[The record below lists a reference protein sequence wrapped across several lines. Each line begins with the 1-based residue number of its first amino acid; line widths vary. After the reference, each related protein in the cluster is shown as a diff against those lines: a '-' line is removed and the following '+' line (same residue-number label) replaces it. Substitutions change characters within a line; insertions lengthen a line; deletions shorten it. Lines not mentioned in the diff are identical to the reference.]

1 MNSHK
6 IPKYFHRAAVRAIGA
21 SLMLVLFSMAARPQ
35 VNLGRISGTVTDE
48 TGGVLV
54 GAKVTITDQDRGT
67 IRALVTD
74 EAGAY
79 AAPTLTPGHYT
90 VKVEANG
97 FNTTERK
104 DVPVTVGGDTRVDM
118 ALKAGSQ
125 VQTVTVTEALPL
137 INTTSATLGGVME
150 NREVTDL
157 PVIGRNWMQLLQLTP
172 GVNTK
177 PGGGS
182 NAHASNG
189 MRSDGNNYLFEGI
202 FSGGVRT
209 AGNIINMN
217 SSSGDGAAIL
227 PTDAI
232 QEVGVNF
239 QNKAEYGWRPGVA
252 SNVGVKS
259 GTNTIH
265 GTAFAQ
271 GQTSALNA
279 RNVFNPAPNPIPE
292 LSYQQYGATVGGP
305 IKKDKIFWFAA
316 FEGMQFTEGTP
327 TNLFSPTTAL
337 MPGKATQSIPAA
349 YQDLVTKGRIPA
361 GAIDANGKVV
371 NSALLTPQ
379 QQLSAQLVNAG
390 IFQTAVPNADET
402 FNFGLTSKRD
412 PNRNLLGKVDW
423 APNEKNHITGEYFY
437 SRDTELDNSNTV
449 TQPYWLTDYYLTS
462 NVTRATWSYLPTS
475 TLVNEFHFGY
485 DRKVEN
491 QWPSECVPGRAAA
504 PPNYGTLNTGL
515 TPCNGSPNPTQIAL
529 FDIGIQGFLNSGLGT
544 TNSPLVTL
552 GGGGGQRRVEGYWT
566 IDNIVSYVHGNHNVK
581 FGFEIRRPYFD
592 GASYSGKLGN
602 VLFGTNSIDAFTGAT
617 ALEDFLMGFPS
628 SGQYTAGDP
637 TSTQRN
643 WNYGLFGQDD
653 WRITPRLTLNLGLR
667 WEYETALSE
676 DNDKIAIFDPTSP
689 IGLTQLGNGLSS
701 PWNPNKFRK
710 NFQPRLGLAWDITGK
725 GTTVLRA
732 AYGLYSS
739 WPVYN
744 VINGGTANPTSATF
758 YRANGTTIQGA
769 GTIGTGTVTFPT
781 AATGGLP
788 LINWTAAGPMF
799 PTGQI
804 TCGNGL
810 ANTPA
815 NIAAGAPARN
825 PGTCAIS
832 AVDQNWRM
840 PYVQQWN
847 IGIQR
852 ALRSNLSLDL
862 AYVGTHGTDLFG
874 QVDINEPPAGTTSS
888 TRIQQSRPFYS
899 QFPWM
904 GKITDLGNFG
914 FSNYNGL
921 QATLTQRTW
930 HGLFTTVGYT
940 YSHTLDTAGTDV
952 GLSICPDPT
961 VLVRCNY
968 GPTAFDIRHKV
979 TGRISYNFPSKKSPA
994 QLLEGWQINSVINI
1008 QGGIPYD
1015 TRDTSDNFS
1024 GTGENTDR
1032 WDIFGDAN
1040 DFNGYGRTAHI
1051 PCWGVA
1057 GSKFDLPGT
1066 CTTVAAGPVNNLTAN
1081 MPAACVN
1088 AATSLP
1094 VNPSVPGSDAG
1105 STGIKQLGVYGC
1117 YMSGNSVIVPP
1128 AQGTFGTM
1136 GKALFRGAPFQIGD
1150 ISIRKHTR
1158 ITERIDSEFA
1168 FDMYNVTNHPEFAI
1182 PGGNGNGSINRV
1194 DQPSGFGRS
1203 LATPNVSNG
1212 NVVAGSGDARRYQ
1225 FGLKFIF

>member
-1 MNSHK
+1 MMKST
-6 IPKYFHRAAVRAIGA
+6 
-21 SLMLVLFSMAARPQ
+21 SLLPLVLLLFCLPAFSQ
-35 VNLGRISGTVTDE
+35 VNLGRISGSVTDE
-48 TGGVLV
+48 SGGVLA
-54 GAKVTITDQDRGT
+54 GAKVTVTDQDRGT

-79 AAPTLTPGHYT
+79 AAPTLTPGQYM

-118 ALKAGSQ
+118 VLKAGSQ
-125 VQTVTVTEALPL
+125 VQTLTVTEALPL

-172 GVNTK
+172 GVTSK

-209 AGNIINMN
+209 AGNIINTN
-217 SSSGDGAAIL
+217 SSTGDGASLL

-279 RNVFNPAPNPIPE
+279 RNPFNPAPNPIPE
-292 LSYQQYGATVGGP
+292 LSYQQYGATAGGP
-305 IKKDKIFWFAA
+305 IKKDKIFWFVA

-327 TNLFSPTTAL
+327 TNLTAPTTAV
-337 MPGKATQSIPAA
+337 MPGNSVQSIPAA
-349 YQDLVTKGRIPA
+349 YQDLVAKGRIPA
-361 GAIDANGKVV
+361 GAIDASGKVV
-371 NSALLTPQ
+371 NTALLTSQ

-390 IFQTAVPNADET
+390 IFQTAIPNADGT
-402 FNFGLTSKRD
+402 FNYGFTSKRD
-412 PNRNLLGKVDW
+412 PNKNLLGKVDW
-423 APNEKNHITGEYFY
+423 APNEKNHITGEYFW
-437 SRDTELDNSNTV
+437 SRDTELDNSNTI
-449 TQPYWLTDYYLTS
+449 TQPYWMTDYYLTG
-462 NVTRATWSYLPTS
+462 NVARATWTYLANS
-475 TLVNEFHFGY
+475 SWVNEFHFGL

-491 QWPSECVPGRAAA
+491 QWPSECVPGRTVAR
-504 PPNYGTLNTGL
+504 PDYGALNTGL
-515 TPCNGSPNPTQIAL
+515 TPCNGSPNPTQTAL
-529 FDIGIQGFLNSGLGT
+529 FDIGIQGFVNSGTGST
-544 TNSPLVTL
+544 TSPIVTL

-566 IDNIVSYVHGNHNVK
+566 IDNIVSYTKGNHNVK

-602 VLFGTNSIDAFTGAT
+602 VLFGTGGIHAFTGAT
-617 ALEDFLMGFPS
+617 PLEDFLMGFPS
-628 SGQYTAGDP
+628 NGSYTAGDP

-667 WEYETALSE
+667 WEYESALTE

-689 IGLTQLGNGLSS
+689 IGLTQLGANGLTS
-701 PWNPNKFRK
+701 PWNPNRFRK
-710 NFQPRLGLAWDITGK
+710 NFQPRLGMVWDVTGK

-744 VINGGTANPTSATF
+744 VINGGTANPTSAIF
-758 YRANGTTIQGA
+758 YTATGKTVQGT
-769 GTIGTGTVTFPT
+769 GTIGTGTVTFPSSG
-781 AATGGLP
+781 TGGTA

-804 TCGNGL
+804 ACGNGL
-810 ANTPA
+810 SNTAA
-815 NIAAGAPARN
+815 NIAAGAPAKN

-832 AVDQNWRM
+832 AVDQHFRM
-840 PYVQQWN
+840 PYVQEWN
-847 IGIQR
+847 VGIQR
-852 ALRSNLSLDL
+852 AITSNMSLDL
-862 AYVGTHGTDLFG
+862 AYVGSHGTDLFG
-874 QVDINEPPAGTTSS
+874 QTDLNEAAAGSTDS
-888 TRIQQSRPFYS
+888 TRIQTARPFYS

-904 GKITDLGNFG
+904 GKITEVGNLG
-914 FSNYNGL
+914 FSNYNAF

-961 VLVRCNY
+961 VGTRCNY

-979 TGRISYNFPSKKSPA
+979 TGRISYNLPGKKAPA

-1015 TRDTSDNFS
+1015 TRDATNNVS

-1032 WDIFGDAN
+1032 WDLLGDAN

-1051 PCWGVA
+1051 PCFGVA
-1057 GSKFDLPGT
+1057 TSAFGKDAA
-1066 CTTVAAGPVNNLTAN
+1066 CTSVASMSL

-1088 AATSLP
+1088 AASSLP
-1094 VNPSVPGSDAG
+1094 INPAVGT
-1105 STGIKQLGVYGC
+1105 TGLQQLAAFGC

-1136 GKALFRGAPFQIGD
+1136 GRGLFRGAPFQIGD

-1158 ITERIDSEFA
+1158 ITERLDSEFS

-1182 PGGNGNGSINRV
+1182 PGGNGNGSTNSLT
-1194 DQPSGFGRS
+1194 QPSGFGRS
-1203 LATPNVSNG
+1203 IATPNVSNG

-1225 FGLKFIF
+1225 FGLKFLF